1 MYNHQL
7 IEKKWQERWLQDRV
21 WDVDNVSDRGEKNY
35 VLDMFPYPSGAGLH
49 VGHPKGYT
57 ATDIYTRYLRM
68 KGRSVLHPIGWDA
81 FGLPAENYAIKQGV
95 PPAES
100 TGRNIETF
108 RRQIQSLGLS
118 YDWSREVSTSS
129 ADYYRWTQWM
139 FLFLY
144 KNGLAYKKK
153 APVNWCESCQ
163 TVLAHEQ
170 VIDGACERCKNKVI
184 QRELEQWFLK
194 ITDYA
199 DRLLEGLDKIDWPEP
214 IRVMQKNWIG
224 KSEGALIKFQI
235 TPPYPPLEK
244 GGAGGGYQID
254 VFTTRPDT
262 LYGATYL
269 VLAPEHEFVK
279 RLVETPPW
287 GVSVEASS
295 SPLLPEEGVGGGG
308 REVVTI
314 QNTDEIHAYVE
325 NAKKKTELERTQLQ
339 KEKTGVELKGIKAI
353 NPANGE
359 EIPIWVADYVIGSY
373 GTGAI
378 MAVPAHDDRDF
389 EFAEKYDLKILP
401 VITAEHPPAFFLQE
415 GTASSSPSPLQGE
428 GRGEVVDETAYVG
441 AGTLINSAE
450 FNGMDSE
457 SAKWKIT
464 KKVKGK
470 RVTQYRLR
478 DWLIS
483 RQRYWGAPI
492 PIVYC
497 EKCGQQ
503 PVPEDQLPVMLP
515 TDVDFKPHGTS
526 PLAQSKDFQKNV
538 ICPQCGGEAKREVDT
553 MDTFMCSSWY
563 YLRFCD
569 PHNEKEFASQKAI
582 KQWMP
587 VDTYVGGAEHAVLH
601 LMYARFVHKAL
612 YDHGMIPK
620 EIGDEPFVKLR
631 NVGLVLAEDGRK
643 MSKSLGNVIN
653 PDDVVKE
660 YGADSVRMYEMFMG
674 PFEDALPWASRGIVG
689 MRRFLARI
697 LEFYANNSPE
707 PLFSGRGETMAR
719 HTPSLPQKGGH
730 GRVISRILHKTIKKV
745 TEDIENMRFNTA
757 ISALMI
763 CLNEWE
769 ACVPSLLYKEIP
781 PAGGGVR
788 SSSSPSPLQGEGWG
802 EVFIKLLFPFA
813 PHLAQEIWTEV
824 LHHEGY
830 LDTQPWPEYD
840 ENFIKDEIITIAVQ
854 INGKVRGQIE
864 ITSDTSEEI
873 AINTALQ
880 NKHIKKWIADKDIV
894 KKIYVHGKIVNLV
907 VGKHDV

>member
-1 MYNHQL
+1 MYNHQQ
-7 IEKKWQERWLQDRV
+7 IEKKWQQRWLKDGV
-21 WDVDNVSDRGEKNY
+21 WEADNVKCQMSNVKCY

-68 KGRSVLHPIGWDA
+68 KGRKVLHPMGWDA

-100 TGRNIETF
+100 TERNIETF

-129 ADYYRWTQWM
+129 PDYYQWTQWI

-144 KNGLAYKKK
+144 KHGLAYKKK
-153 APVNWCESCQ
+153 APVNWCESCR

-170 VIDGACERCKNKVI
+170 VIDGACERCKSKVI

-199 DRLLEGLDKIDWPEP
+199 ERLLSGLDTIDWPEP
-214 IRVMQKNWIG
+214 IKIMQKNWIG
-224 KSEGALIKFQI
+224 KSEGAMIGFRVSGFRFQV
-235 TPPYPPLEK
+235 
-244 GGAGGGYQID
+244 D

-269 VLAPEHEFVK
+269 VLAPEHEFVNVI
-279 RLVETPPW
+279 L
-287 GVSVEASS
+287 
-295 SPLLPEEGVGGGG
+295 SPQTKDLQLKNESDVY
-308 REVVTI
+308 
-314 QNTDEIHAYVE
+314 AYIE
-325 NAKKKTELERTQLQ
+325 QARQKTELERTQLQ

-353 NPANGE
+353 HPATGE
-359 EIPIWVADYVIGSY
+359 EIPIWVADYVIASY

-389 EFAEKYDLKILP
+389 EFATKYELDIRR
-401 VITAEHPPAFFLQE
+401 VVETPPW
-415 GTASSSPSPLQGE
+415 GVSSSEPETCQGH
-428 GRGEVVDETAYVG
+428 VSTPTVYTG
-441 AGTLINSAE
+441 AGVMTNSGE

-457 SAKWKIT
+457 EAKWEIT
-464 KKVKGK
+464 EKVGGKKM
-470 RVTQYRLR
+470 TQYRLR

-497 EKCGQQ
+497 EKCGEQ
-503 PVPEDQLPVMLP
+503 PVPEDQLPVMIP

-526 PLAQSKDFQKNV
+526 PLAQSKDFQKSV
-538 ICPQCGGEAKREVDT
+538 KCPECGGNVKREVDT

-569 PHNEKEFASQKAI
+569 PHNEKEFASQEALTT
-582 KQWMP
+582 WMP

-620 EIGDEPFVKLR
+620 EIEDEPFVKLR
-631 NVGLVLAEDGRK
+631 NVGLVMAEDGKK

-689 MRRFLARI
+689 VRRFLERVYQ
-697 LEFYANNSPE
+697 FYLQTSSPQT
-707 PLFSGRGETMAR
+707 LSASGRIGRGKQPSPTLGEGDGGVSPLLPEERAR
-719 HTPSLPQKGGH
+719 
-730 GRVISRILHKTIKKV
+730 GRWERILHKTIKKV

-763 CLNEWE
+763 CLNKWE
-769 ACVPSLLYKEIP
+769 ASSAPLLLKEGV
-781 PAGGGVR
+781 GGGILNSEDATAFLR
-788 SSSSPSPLQGEGWG
+788 
-802 EVFIKLLFPFA
+802 ILFPFA
-813 PHLAQEIWTEV
+813 PHLAQEIWSEV
-824 LHHEGY
+824 LHQEGY
-830 LDTQPWPEYD
+830 LDNQPWPEYD
-840 ENFIKDEIITIAVQ
+840 EDLIKNETITIAVQ

-864 ITSDTSEEI
+864 IASDTTEEV
-873 AINTALQ
+873 AINAALQ
-880 NKHIKKWIADKDIV
+880 NENITKWIASKEVV
-894 KKIYVHGKIVNLV
+894 KKIYVQGKIINLV
-907 VGKHDV
+907 VK